1 MLLLFQ
7 CSLRPRLLGGTIRI
21 ISSMVIGQDCT
32 TMAHQWANW
41 FSATLCGIP
50 CQGKQHPISFEI
62 MVVATV
68 SKVSN
73 NFSHN
78 EMWAYPVWE
87 GHQVTSWSAE
97 GLVLEQSLGVTLDG
111 QGVPSIHWQTFLQEI
126 YSMEIWQTQR
136 QEAMYPWRLRLE

>member
-1 MLLLFQ
+1 
-7 CSLRPRLLGGTIRI
+7 
-21 ISSMVIGQDCT
+21 
-32 TMAHQWANW
+32 MAHQWANW

-126 YSMEIWQTQR
+126 YSMEIWQTQG